1 MKITKSRLMQIIQEE
16 IAHINEVEIQ
26 RRGRKDRELEL
37 YDRWRGGDEEAF
49 RKLYDSIKP
58 KIMNFLR
65 KKNIK
70 TTDDA
75 SIEDTAQG
83 VFLKILE
90 DPNIFKGGSTLSTF
104 LTRNALNAALDKFR
118 RVSKF
123 GGTPTKTGE
132 TTAQSDI
139 AQQAG
144 ETLPTDIMGG
154 SRFPSPEK
162 SLIAKDAYA
171 KLKQEDPAAAEA
183 FMLSYIGYTG
193 EEIANMTGSSQPAV
207 SRGVNRAKE
216 ILRSLEEAALP
227 ANEIQEEELSL
238 EKMISEVLSELV

>member
-1 MKITKSRLMQIIQEE
+1 MIIKKTRLMQIIQEE

-26 RRGRKDRELEL
+26 RRGRKDKELEL

-49 RKLYDSIKP
+49 RALYEPIKP
-58 KIMNFLR
+58 EIERYLKSKSLS
-65 KKNIK
+65 
-70 TTDDA
+70 TADDA
-75 SIEDTAQG
+75 EIEDSAQN

-90 DPNIFKGGSTLSTF
+90 NPNIFGGRAALSSFLKGI
-104 LTRNALNAALDKFR
+104 ALNAALDKFR

-144 ETLPTDIMGG
+144 ETLPVDIMGG
-154 SRFPSPEK
+154 SRFPNPEDR
-162 SLIAKDAYA
+162 LIAINAFE
-171 KLKQEDPAAAEA
+171 KLEQEDSAAAKA

-193 EEIANMTGSSQPAV
+193 EEIANKTGSSQASV
-207 SRGVNRAKE
+207 SRGVTRAQK
-216 ILRSLEEAALP
+216 ILRSLKEAALP
-227 ANEIQEEELSL
+227 TNKIQEEERSL
-238 EKMISEVLSELV
+238 EEMIAEVLSELV

>member
-1 MKITKSRLMQIIQEE
+1 VIIKKTRLMQIIQEE
-16 IAHINEVEIQ
+16 IAHINEVEVQ
-26 RRGRKDRELEL
+26 RRGRKDKELEL

-49 RKLYDSIKP
+49 AALYVPIKP
-58 KIMNFLR
+58 EIERYL
-65 KKNIK
+65 KKK
-70 TTDDA
+70 SVSTADDA
-75 SIEDTAQG
+75 SIEDSAQD

-90 DPNIFKGGSTLSTF
+90 NPDIFGGRAALSSFLKGI
-104 LTRNALNAALDKFR
+104 ALNAALDNFR

-139 AQQAG
+139 AQKAG

-154 SRFPSPEK
+154 SRFPSAEK

-227 ANEIQEEELSL
+227 TNKIQEEELSL